1 MKKVKKTVLIA
12 VCIIA
17 YLMIIPTVVF
27 CADMS
32 ASARFSSTYYG
43 VLAPMYEKLASSD
56 KKVVVIGNSAVAF
69 GVNSALLQS
78 ELEASGLD
86 FTVCNFGLYGAIG
99 TKAMLDLAIGEI
111 SDGDIIIFTPEINP
125 QSLSLYFSGSE
136 FLRAADSKRSMLF
149 KTAKENRGAIV
160 GNYVSFVAEKLKL
173 DDTGDKGGV
182 YSASSFDEN
191 CDMTRAE
198 RKSNIMPNGYD
209 SNNPIEVENAFGNE
223 KFVEYV
229 NEWSEKV
236 NKKGATVYYSFA
248 PMNELSVD
256 CGSLDSLYE
265 DAAEKFEFR
274 VISDPKTCAYEC
286 EWFYDSNVHLN
297 ASGMTMNT
305 LRLSNEI
312 KNELGITS
320 ANITPVPEK
329 PPLKMPDEPIEG
341 DNSQADAFVFE
352 ENASGVKTVGLTQKG
367 KEAQSLV
374 LPSSYNGQ
382 RVTSLEKDVFS
393 GNIRVREIT
402 VQENIAVLSDGSFA
416 GCTSLE
422 RLVLRHADPEDI
434 RVGYRLLDGAENVKI
449 YVPEASLMAYSTD
462 YYWGYYVGHFKTY

>member
-1 MKKVKKTVLIA
+1 
-12 VCIIA
+12 
-17 YLMIIPTVVF
+17 
-27 CADMS
+27 
-32 ASARFSSTYYG
+32 
-43 VLAPMYEKLASSD
+43 
-56 KKVVVIGNSAVAF
+56 
-69 GVNSALLQS
+69 
-78 ELEASGLD
+78 
-86 FTVCNFGLYGAIG
+86 
-99 TKAMLDLAIGEI
+99 
-111 SDGDIIIFTPEINP
+111 
-125 QSLSLYFSGSE
+125 
-136 FLRAADSKRSMLF
+136 
-149 KTAKENRGAIV
+149 
-160 GNYVSFVAEKLKL
+160 
-173 DDTGDKGGV
+173 
-182 YSASSFDEN
+182 
-191 CDMTRAE
+191 
-198 RKSNIMPNGYD
+198 
-209 SNNPIEVENAFGNE
+209 
-223 KFVEYV
+223 
-229 NEWSEKV
+229 
-236 NKKGATVYYSFA
+236 
-248 PMNELSVD
+248 
-256 CGSLDSLYE
+256 
-265 DAAEKFEFR
+265 
-274 VISDPKTCAYEC
+274 
-286 EWFYDSNVHLN
+286 
-297 ASGMTMNT
+297 MNT

-352 ENASGVKTVGLTQKG
+352 ENASGVKIVGLTQKG

-462 YYWGYYVGHFKTY
+462 YYWGYYVAHFKTY